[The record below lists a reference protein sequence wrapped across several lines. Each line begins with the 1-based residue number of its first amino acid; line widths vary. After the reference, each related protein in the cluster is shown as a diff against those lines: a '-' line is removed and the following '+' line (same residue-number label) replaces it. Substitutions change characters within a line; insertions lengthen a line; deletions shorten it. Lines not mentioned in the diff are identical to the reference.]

1 MSSTDNLLLLVATLC
16 MLTDKRVNSELSALS
31 GLSSCSNAQM
41 QAAWMS
47 KMDPATSCQPRPY
60 IISLSEVAPDL
71 GHSLS
76 APTHVEVAR
85 CGGSCPQAHSSLLS
99 CIPASV
105 VTQEIPVMVTPVTVT
120 SGVQEDVCTS
130 VRVEVHES
138 CKCGCEVLPKDCN
151 PKQVIMNPYSCFMIR
166 SVPSINI

>member
-47 KMDPATSCQPRPY
+47 KMDPATSCQPRPA

-151 PKQVIMNPYSCFMIR
+151 PKQVIMNPY
-166 SVPSINI
+166 PDL